1 MSIGTK
7 NSDLDFSELHKCIG
21 RYVDEGIIPFANS
34 VVLQGDE
41 VIDFRLYGNADL
53 ESERPL
59 TADSIFRMHSST
71 KLVCSIAAMMLWEKG
86 KFSLDDPLEKYIPDF
101 ADMKVLKA
109 DAQDIGDT
117 EAAHDS
123 IRISQILSHTAGFSY
138 GFIEPDSIIDMAYI
152 EESLN
157 PLAPGPDVTLESLCT
172 ALGKLPL
179 VYQPGTFWRYSF
191 ATDVTAR
198 LIEVVSGQRFDE
210 FLKARIFEPL
220 GMHDTDFYVPIEKQD
235 RLTTLYLPADPLDP
249 MSQCVAPMDSLA
261 NTTTDKVPSFL
272 SGGSG
277 LMSTLADFL
286 AFSKM
291 IINEGQLNGKTLVK
305 PETLTLMRTNQC
317 AEGIGVNFPM
327 WDMPGTTF
335 GLGFE
340 LKEQAAVGEPQS
352 GIGEYHWGGMAGTH
366 FWWSPKANLAG
377 ICMTQRMPGFLH
389 PFSQEFKKLAYKIA
403 GG

>member
-1 MSIGTK
+1 VSIDVK
-7 NSDLDFSELHKCIG
+7 NSDLDFSELHKCIE

-34 VVLQGDE
+34 VVLQGNE
-41 VIDFRLYGNADL
+41 VIDIKLYGNADL

-59 TADSIFRMHSST
+59 TSDAIFRMHSST
-71 KLVCSIAAMMLWEKG
+71 KLVCSIAAMMLWEEG
-86 KFSLDDPLEKYIPDF
+86 KFSLDDPLEKYISDF

-109 DAQDIGDT
+109 DAQDITNT

-123 IRISQILSHTAGFSY
+123 IRINQILSHTAGFSY
-138 GFIEPDSIIDMAYI
+138 GFIEPDSIIDKAYNEKSINPMAT
-152 EESLN
+152 ES
-157 PLAPGPDVTLESLCT
+157 DITLESLCT
-172 ALGKLPL
+172 ALGQLPL

-210 FLKARIFEPL
+210 FLKERIFEPL

-249 MSQCVAPMDSLA
+249 MSQCVAPMDSQA

-272 SGGSG
+272 SGGGG
-277 LMSTLADFL
+277 LMSTLTDFL

-291 IINEGQLNGKTLVK
+291 IIGEGQLNGKTLVK
-305 PETLTLMRTNQC
+305 PETLSLMKTNQC
-317 AEGIGVNFPM
+317 AEGVGMNFPM
-327 WDMPGTTF
+327 WNMPGTTF
-335 GLGFE
+335 GLGFA
-340 LKEQAAVGEPQS
+340 LKEQPADDEPQS
-352 GIGEYHWGGMAGTH
+352 AIGEYHWGGMAGTH

-377 ICMTQRMPGFLH
+377 ICMTQRMPGFWH

>member
-157 PLAPGPDVTLESLCT
+157 PLAPGPDVTLESLGT

-210 FLKARIFEPL
+210 FLKE
-220 GMHDTDFYVPIEKQD
+220 
-235 RLTTLYLPADPLDP
+235 
-249 MSQCVAPMDSLA
+249 
-261 NTTTDKVPSFL
+261 
-272 SGGSG
+272 
-277 LMSTLADFL
+277 
-286 AFSKM
+286 
-291 IINEGQLNGKTLVK
+291 
-305 PETLTLMRTNQC
+305 
-317 AEGIGVNFPM
+317 
-327 WDMPGTTF
+327 
-335 GLGFE
+335 
-340 LKEQAAVGEPQS
+340 
-352 GIGEYHWGGMAGTH
+352 
-366 FWWSPKANLAG
+366 
-377 ICMTQRMPGFLH
+377 
-389 PFSQEFKKLAYKIA
+389 
-403 GG
+403 